1 MKKLLIMTSLVLI
14 LVLEVSAIQIKS
26 NLLEFANIAANT
38 NKTQILI
45 SGSLKPD
52 DYYFFTDQKQVNV
65 TLSLFKKMVELQGL
79 RFLKLDDFYFVD
91 IDKSLNANS
100 DFNSTS
106 YEEPE
111 NLYYI
116 KMQGNSFAELNAM
129 LNQYDK
135 NATYIAQDNA
145 AVIKAT
151 EKQYSEILSYLPNFD
166 NKIVEQIRF
175 KITILETDLSDLRK
189 RGTEVNSLLKAV
201 DSKDFRFFFNMIT
214 VPYIENSNV
223 ITQAADFYGVLNF
236 LDQNSITKIKSSPF
250 VVAKSNSEVF
260 FSSVK
265 TIPFLKNT
273 STFNQYSTQSQ
284 NTYDYKDVG
293 LTLKLRPVVVGSN
306 IDVDLDLTFE
316 NLLANS
322 DKLTPSTSKKQLK
335 SSYRL
340 NRGEIIVLSGINQ
353 DIETKGRTGIPL
365 LKDIWLLKYLF
376 STETTDLSNSILT
389 ITIEIVDD
397 EVSIAK
403 VLEKSKDDDK

>member
-1 MKKLLIMTSLVLI
+1 MTSLVLI

-79 RFLKLDDFYFVD
+79 LFLKLDDFYFVD

-129 LNQYDK
+129 LYQYDK

-340 NRGEIIVLSGINQ
+340 KRGEIIVLSGINQ

-403 VLEKSKDDDK
+403 VLENSKDDAK

>member
-1 MKKLLIMTSLVLI
+1 MTSLVLI

-52 DYYFFTDQKQVNV
+52 DYYFFTDQKQVNI

-116 KMQGNSFAELNAM
+116 KMQGNSFAELNSM
-129 LNQYDK
+129 LYQYDK

-340 NRGEIIVLSGINQ
+340 KRGEIIVLSGINQ

-403 VLEKSKDDDK
+403 VLENSKDDAK

>member
-1 MKKLLIMTSLVLI
+1 MTSLVLI
-14 LVLEVSAIQIKS
+14 LVLEVSAIQRKS

-129 LNQYDK
+129 LYQYDK

-340 NRGEIIVLSGINQ
+340 KRGEIIVLSGINQ

-403 VLEKSKDDDK
+403 VLENSKDDAK

>member
-1 MKKLLIMTSLVLI
+1 MTSLVLI

-129 LNQYDK
+129 LYQYDK

-166 NKIVEQIRF
+166 NKTVEQIRF

-340 NRGEIIVLSGINQ
+340 KRGEIIVLSGINQ

-403 VLEKSKDDDK
+403 VLENSKDDAK

>member
-1 MKKLLIMTSLVLI
+1 MTSLVLI

-79 RFLKLDDFYFVD
+79 RFLKIDDFYFVD

-116 KMQGNSFAELNAM
+116 KMQGNSFAELNSM
-129 LNQYDK
+129 LYQYDK

-166 NKIVEQIRF
+166 NKTVEQIRF

-340 NRGEIIVLSGINQ
+340 KRGEIIVLSGINQ

-403 VLEKSKDDDK
+403 VLENSKDDAK

>member
-1 MKKLLIMTSLVLI
+1 MTSLVLI

-129 LNQYDK
+129 LYQYDK

-223 ITQAADFYGVLNF
+223 ITQSADFYGVLNF
-236 LDQNSITKIKSSPF
+236 LDKNSITKIKSSPF

-260 FSSVK
+260 FSSVR

-273 STFNQYSTQSQ
+273 STFNQYSTQTQ

-340 NRGEIIVLSGINQ
+340 KRGEIIVLSGINQ

-403 VLEKSKDDDK
+403 VLENSKDDAK

>member
-1 MKKLLIMTSLVLI
+1 MTSLVLI

-129 LNQYDK
+129 LYQYDK

-236 LDQNSITKIKSSPF
+236 LDQNSITKIKSSHF

-340 NRGEIIVLSGINQ
+340 KRGEIIVLSGINQ
-353 DIETKGRTGIPL
+353 DIETKSRTGIPL

-403 VLEKSKDDDK
+403 VLENSKDDAK

>member
-1 MKKLLIMTSLVLI
+1 MTSLVLI

-116 KMQGNSFAELNAM
+116 KMQGNSFAEHNAM

-340 NRGEIIVLSGINQ
+340 KRGEIIVLSGINQ

-403 VLEKSKDDDK
+403 VLENSKDDAK

>member
-106 YEEPE
+106 YEELE

-129 LNQYDK
+129 LYQYDK

-340 NRGEIIVLSGINQ
+340 KRGEIIVLSGINQ

-403 VLEKSKDDDK
+403 VLENSKDDAK

>member
-26 NLLEFANIAANT
+26 NLLEFANIAAST

-129 LNQYDK
+129 LYQYDK

-340 NRGEIIVLSGINQ
+340 KRGEIIVLSGINQ

-397 EVSIAK
+397 EISIAK
-403 VLEKSKDDDK
+403 VLENSKDDAK

>member
-1 MKKLLIMTSLVLI
+1 MTSLVLI

-26 NLLEFANIAANT
+26 NLLEFANIAAST

-116 KMQGNSFAELNAM
+116 KMQGNSFAELNSM
-129 LNQYDK
+129 LYQYDK

-166 NKIVEQIRF
+166 NKMVEQIRF

-340 NRGEIIVLSGINQ
+340 KRGEIIVLSGINQ

-403 VLEKSKDDDK
+403 VLENSKDDAK

>member
-1 MKKLLIMTSLVLI
+1 MKKIILSLALLALSLDAV
-14 LVLEVSAIQIKS
+14 QIRN
-26 NLLEFANIAANT
+26 NLLEFANVAANT

-45 SGSLKPD
+45 SGDINPND
-52 DYYFFTDQKQVNV
+52 FYFFTDRVAVNV
-65 TLSLFKKMVELQGL
+65 TIPLFKKMVELQGL

-129 LNQYDK
+129 LYQYDK

-166 NKIVEQIRF
+166 NKTVEQIRF

-223 ITQAADFYGVLNF
+223 ITQASDFYGVLNF
-236 LDQNSITKIKSSPF
+236 LDKNSITKIKSSPF

-260 FSSVK
+260 FSSVR

-273 STFNQYSTQSQ
+273 STFNQYSTQTQ

-340 NRGEIIVLSGINQ
+340 KRGEIIVLSGINQ

-365 LKDIWLLKYLF
+365 LKDIWLLKYIF

-403 VLEKSKDDDK
+403 VLENSKDDAK

>member
-1 MKKLLIMTSLVLI
+1 MTSLVLI

-340 NRGEIIVLSGINQ
+340 KRGEIIVLSGINQ

-403 VLEKSKDDDK
+403 VLENSKDDAK

>member
-1 MKKLLIMTSLVLI
+1 MTSLVLI

-129 LNQYDK
+129 LHQYDK

-223 ITQAADFYGVLNF
+223 ITQSVDFYGVLNF
-236 LDQNSITKIKSSPF
+236 LDKNSITKIKSSPF

-260 FSSVK
+260 FSSVR

-273 STFNQYSTQSQ
+273 STFNQYSTQTQ

-340 NRGEIIVLSGINQ
+340 KRGEIIVLSGINQ

-403 VLEKSKDDDK
+403 VLENSKDDAK

>member
-1 MKKLLIMTSLVLI
+1 MTSLVLI

-26 NLLEFANIAANT
+26 NFLEFANIAAST
-38 NKTQILI
+38 NKTEILI

-52 DYYFFTDQKQVNV
+52 DYYLFTDQKQVNV

-129 LNQYDK
+129 LYQYDK

-340 NRGEIIVLSGINQ
+340 KRGEIIVLSGINQ

-403 VLEKSKDDDK
+403 VLENSKDDAK

>member
-1 MKKLLIMTSLVLI
+1 MKKIILSLALLALSLNAV
-14 LVLEVSAIQIKS
+14 QIRN
-26 NLLEFANIAANT
+26 NLLEFANVAANA

-45 SGSLKPD
+45 SGDINPND
-52 DYYFFTDQKQVNV
+52 FYFFTDRVAVNV
-65 TLSLFKKMVELQGL
+65 TIPLFKKMVELQGL
-79 RFLKLDDFYFVD
+79 RFLKMDDFYF
-91 IDKSLNANS
+91 IDDPKKKERDSEGNYTGRF
-100 DFNSTS
+100 D
-106 YEEPE
+106 EEPE

-129 LNQYDK
+129 LYQYDK

-260 FSSVK
+260 
-265 TIPFLKNT
+265 LA
-273 STFNQYSTQSQ
+273 
-284 NTYDYKDVG
+284 
-293 LTLKLRPVVVGSN
+293 LLKLYHS
-306 IDVDLDLTFE
+306 
-316 NLLANS
+316 
-322 DKLTPSTSKKQLK
+322 
-335 SSYRL
+335 
-340 NRGEIIVLSGINQ
+340 
-353 DIETKGRTGIPL
+353 
-365 LKDIWLLKYLF
+365 
-376 STETTDLSNSILT
+376 
-389 ITIEIVDD
+389 
-397 EVSIAK
+397 
-403 VLEKSKDDDK
+403 

>member
-1 MKKLLIMTSLVLI
+1 MTSLVLI

-100 DFNSTS
+100 DFKSTS

-129 LNQYDK
+129 LYQYDK

-340 NRGEIIVLSGINQ
+340 KRGEIIVLSGINQ

-403 VLEKSKDDDK
+403 VLENSKDDAK

>member
-1 MKKLLIMTSLVLI
+1 MTSLVLI

-116 KMQGNSFAELNAM
+116 NMQGNSFADLNAM
-129 LNQYDK
+129 LYQYDK

-260 FSSVK
+260 FSSVR

-273 STFNQYSTQSQ
+273 STFNQYSTQTQ

-340 NRGEIIVLSGINQ
+340 KRGEIIVLSGINQ

-403 VLEKSKDDDK
+403 VLENSKDDAK

>member
-1 MKKLLIMTSLVLI
+1 MTSLVLI

-116 KMQGNSFAELNAM
+116 KMQGNSFAELNSM
-129 LNQYDK
+129 LYQYDK

-260 FSSVK
+260 FSSVR

-273 STFNQYSTQSQ
+273 STFNQYSTQTQ

-340 NRGEIIVLSGINQ
+340 KRGEIIVLSGINQ

-376 STETTDLSNSILT
+376 STETTDFSSSILT

-403 VLEKSKDDDK
+403 VLENSKDDAK

>member
-1 MKKLLIMTSLVLI
+1 MTSLVLI

-129 LNQYDK
+129 LYQYDK

-166 NKIVEQIRF
+166 NKTVEQIRF

-260 FSSVK
+260 FSSVR

-340 NRGEIIVLSGINQ
+340 KRGEIIVLSGINQ

-403 VLEKSKDDDK
+403 VLENSKDYAK

>member
-1 MKKLLIMTSLVLI
+1 MTSLVLI

-129 LNQYDK
+129 LYQYDK

-340 NRGEIIVLSGINQ
+340 KRGEIIVLSGINQ

-403 VLEKSKDDDK
+403 VLESSKDDAK

>member
-1 MKKLLIMTSLVLI
+1 MTSLVLI

-116 KMQGNSFAELNAM
+116 KMQGNSFAELNSM
-129 LNQYDK
+129 LYQYDK

-340 NRGEIIVLSGINQ
+340 KRGEIIVLSGINQ

-403 VLEKSKDDDK
+403 VLENSKDDAK

>member
-1 MKKLLIMTSLVLI
+1 MTSLVLI

-116 KMQGNSFAELNAM
+116 KMQGNSFSELNAM
-129 LNQYDK
+129 LYQYDK

-340 NRGEIIVLSGINQ
+340 KRGEIIVLSGINQ

-403 VLEKSKDDDK
+403 VLENSKDDAK

>member
-1 MKKLLIMTSLVLI
+1 MTSLVLI

-129 LNQYDK
+129 LYQYDK

-223 ITQAADFYGVLNF
+223 ITQASDFYGVLNF

-340 NRGEIIVLSGINQ
+340 KRGEIIVLSGINQ

-403 VLEKSKDDDK
+403 VLENSKDDAK

>member
-1 MKKLLIMTSLVLI
+1 MTSLVLI

-129 LNQYDK
+129 LYQYDK

-166 NKIVEQIRF
+166 NKTVEQIRF

-340 NRGEIIVLSGINQ
+340 KRGEIIVLSGINQ

-403 VLEKSKDDDK
+403 VLESSKDDAK

>member
-1 MKKLLIMTSLVLI
+1 MTSLVLI

-52 DYYFFTDQKQVNV
+52 DYYFFTDQKQVNI

-116 KMQGNSFAELNAM
+116 KMQGNSFAELNSM
-129 LNQYDK
+129 LYQYDK

-340 NRGEIIVLSGINQ
+340 KRGEIIVLSGINQ

-376 STETTDLSNSILT
+376 STETTDFSSSILT

-403 VLEKSKDDDK
+403 VLENSKDDAK

>member
-1 MKKLLIMTSLVLI
+1 MKKIILSLALLALSLNAV
-14 LVLEVSAIQIKS
+14 QIRN
-26 NLLEFANIAANT
+26 NLLEFANVAANT

-45 SGSLKPD
+45 SGDINPND
-52 DYYFFTDQKQVNV
+52 FYFFTDRASVNV
-65 TLSLFKKMVELQGL
+65 TIPLFKKMVELQGL
-79 RFLKLDDFYFVD
+79 RFLKMDDFYF
-91 IDKSLNANS
+91 IDDPKKKERDS
-100 DFNSTS
+100 DGNFTGRFD
-106 YEEPE
+106 EEPE

-129 LNQYDK
+129 LHQYDK

-166 NKIVEQIRF
+166 NKTVEQIRF

-223 ITQAADFYGVLNF
+223 ITQSADFYGVLNF
-236 LDQNSITKIKSSPF
+236 LDKNSITKIKSSPF

-260 FSSVK
+260 FSSVR

-273 STFNQYSTQSQ
+273 STFNQYSTQTQ

-322 DKLTPSTSKKQLK
+322 DK
-335 SSYRL
+335 
-340 NRGEIIVLSGINQ
+340 
-353 DIETKGRTGIPL
+353 
-365 LKDIWLLKYLF
+365 
-376 STETTDLSNSILT
+376 
-389 ITIEIVDD
+389 
-397 EVSIAK
+397 
-403 VLEKSKDDDK
+403 

>member
-1 MKKLLIMTSLVLI
+1 MTSLVLI

-116 KMQGNSFAELNAM
+116 KMQGNSFAELNSM
-129 LNQYDK
+129 LYQYDK

-340 NRGEIIVLSGINQ
+340 KRGEIIVLSGINQ

-376 STETTDLSNSILT
+376 STETTDFSSSILT

-403 VLEKSKDDDK
+403 VLENSKDDAK

>member
-52 DYYFFTDQKQVNV
+52 DYYFFTDQKQVNI

-116 KMQGNSFAELNAM
+116 KMQGNSFAELNSM
-129 LNQYDK
+129 LYQYDK

-340 NRGEIIVLSGINQ
+340 KRGEIIVLSGINQ

-403 VLEKSKDDDK
+403 VLENSKDDAK

>member
-1 MKKLLIMTSLVLI
+1 MTSLVLI

-106 YEEPE
+106 YEEPQ

-116 KMQGNSFAELNAM
+116 KMQGNSFAELNSM
-129 LNQYDK
+129 LYQYDK

-166 NKIVEQIRF
+166 NKMVEQIRF

-340 NRGEIIVLSGINQ
+340 KRGEIIVLSGINQ

-403 VLEKSKDDDK
+403 VLENSKDDAK

>member
-1 MKKLLIMTSLVLI
+1 MTSLVLI

-129 LNQYDK
+129 LYQYDK

-340 NRGEIIVLSGINQ
+340 KRGEIIVLSGINQ

-403 VLEKSKDDDK
+403 VLENSKDDSK

>member
-1 MKKLLIMTSLVLI
+1 MTSLVLI

-129 LNQYDK
+129 LYQYDK

-340 NRGEIIVLSGINQ
+340 KRGEIIVLSGINQ

-376 STETTDLSNSILT
+376 STETTDFSSSILT

-403 VLEKSKDDDK
+403 VLESSKDDAK

>member
-1 MKKLLIMTSLVLI
+1 MTSLVLI

-129 LNQYDK
+129 LYQYDK

-340 NRGEIIVLSGINQ
+340 KRGEIIVLSGINQ

-397 EVSIAK
+397 DVSIAK
-403 VLEKSKDDDK
+403 VLENSKDDAK

>member
-1 MKKLLIMTSLVLI
+1 MTSLVLI

-116 KMQGNSFAELNAM
+116 KMQGNSFAELNSM
-129 LNQYDK
+129 LYQYDK

-340 NRGEIIVLSGINQ
+340 KRGEIIVLSGINQ

-376 STETTDLSNSILT
+376 STETTDFSSSILT

-403 VLEKSKDDDK
+403 VLESSKDDAK

>member
-1 MKKLLIMTSLVLI
+1 MTSLVLI

-52 DYYFFTDQKQVNV
+52 DYYFFTDQKQVNI

-116 KMQGNSFAELNAM
+116 KMQGNSFAELNSM
-129 LNQYDK
+129 LYQYDK

-340 NRGEIIVLSGINQ
+340 KRGEIIVLSGINQ

-403 VLEKSKDDDK
+403 VLESSKDDAK

>member
-1 MKKLLIMTSLVLI
+1 MTSLVLI

-340 NRGEIIVLSGINQ
+340 KRGEIIVLSGINQ